1 MDWKLFITTFWLVFL
16 AELGDKTQLT
26 AIVMAAKSHKMW
38 TVFLSASL
46 ALILVT
52 LLGVL
57 ISDALTS
64 FVPEDIIK
72 KVSGILFLL
81 IGLLILLNKI

>member
-1 MDWKLFITTFWLVFL
+1 MDWKLFFTTFWMVFL

-26 AIVMAAKSHKMW
+26 AMVMTSKTHKIW

-52 LLGVL
+52 LLGVFVANSL
-57 ISDALTS
+57 TNFISQN
-64 FVPEDIIK
+64 IIK
-72 KVSGILFLL
+72 KISGLLFIS
-81 IGLLILLNKI
+81 IGLLILLNKF

>member
-1 MDWKLFITTFWLVFL
+1 MDWKLFFTTFWIVFL

-26 AIVMAAKSHKMW
+26 AMVMTAKSHKIW

-57 ISDALTS
+57 ISDALAS

-72 KVSGILFLL
+72 KVSGVLFLV
-81 IGLLILLNKI
+81 IGVLILLNKI

>member
-26 AIVMAAKSHKMW
+26 AMVMTAKSHKIW

>member
-1 MDWKLFITTFWLVFL
+1 MDWKLFFTTFWIVFL

-26 AIVMAAKSHKMW
+26 AMVMTAKSHKIW

-64 FVPEDIIK
+64 FVPENIIK
-72 KVSGILFLL
+72 KISGVLFLV
-81 IGLLILLNKI
+81 IGVLILLNKI